1 MRPSSIAA
9 FARVLRSGR
18 LRRLL
23 SSFFFFSLAEWGT
36 WVAVLVWAHD
46 AGGAGFVGIVA
57 AIQLVFAAVAAP
69 LISSV
74 GDRMARGRA
83 LSLSYAAIGLS
94 LVGTG
99 AVLMADMPN
108 LLILAASS
116 VATALISV
124 GRPIHA
130 SLVPDLSS
138 EPADAVAANVVS
150 SMVEG
155 AGTFLGP
162 AFAGLLLFASGPG
175 VVFVVFGAG
184 VIVGASIAAGMGHV
198 PRAGMLTEK
207 SERGVVAA
215 FQVLRRTPSQRFVL
229 LLGGT
234 SQLVAG
240 AIDVLSVVLAIEVLG
255 IGESG
260 AGFAMSLLGIGGFAG
275 AMLAVSMVGRRLAP
289 VLIGGAIVRGV
300 GLMILG
306 VKPAWLFLFIA
317 TGAGFSLIEVG
328 VRTLLQRLTA
338 PDVMSRVFGV
348 LESVSLLGLA
358 GGSLL
363 ASGLITAFGVQA
375 GFAVFGA
382 LVPMVV
388 IVGYRL
394 LVAADR
400 DADIPAD
407 VLGALGDSE
416 MFGLLPPATR
426 ELLARRSRIQ
436 QFENGDILI
445 REGELSTNVLLL
457 THGAVEVTKEDRHLA
472 HLGAGDIVGEIA
484 ALHRVPRTATVTAEG
499 PVTAIGVP
507 GDAFVAAV
515 QGETEAWSL
524 TSGLSGRRLAQQQ
537 G

>member
-1 MRPSSIAA
+1 M
-9 FARVLRSGR
+9 LG
-18 LRRLL
+18 
-23 SSFFFFSLAEWGT
+23 SFFFFSLAEWGT
-36 WVAVLVWAHD
+36 WVAVLVWAHG
-46 AGGAGFVGIVA
+46 AGGAGFVGVVA
-57 AIQLVFAAVAAP
+57 AVQLLFAAVAAP
-69 LISSV
+69 VISSI
-74 GDRMARGRA
+74 GDRMSRVRA
-83 LSLSYAAIGLS
+83 LAMTYAAIGLS

-99 AVLMADMPN
+99 VVLIWRMPD
-108 LLILAASS
+108 LVILAASS

-130 SLVPDLSS
+130 SLIPDLSS

-162 AFAGLLLFASGPG
+162 GFAGLVLLVSGPG
-175 VVFVVFGAG
+175 VVFAVLGAG
-184 VIVGASIAAGMGHV
+184 VLVGAVIAAGMGHV
-198 PRAGMLTEK
+198 ARAGMLAAE
-207 SERGVVAA
+207 SASGVIAA
-215 FQVLRRTPSQRFVL
+215 LRVLRRTPTQRFML

-240 AIDVLSVVLAIEVLG
+240 AVDVFSVVLAIEVLS

-260 AGFAMSLLGIGGFAG
+260 AGLAMSLVGIGGFAG
-275 AMLAVSMVGRRLAP
+275 AMLAASMVGRRLAP
-289 VLIGGAIVRGV
+289 VLLGGALLRGMA
-300 GLMILG
+300 LMMLG
-306 VKPAWLFLFIA
+306 VKPAWMFLFVVV
-317 TGAGFSLIEVG
+317 GAGLSIIEVG
-328 VRTLLQRLTA
+328 VRTLLQRLAA

-348 LESVSLLGLA
+348 LEGVCLLGLA

-363 ASGLITAFGVQA
+363 ASGLIAAFGVQA
-375 GFAVFGA
+375 AFVFMGS

-394 LVAADR
+394 LVTADR
-400 DADIPAD
+400 KADLPEE
-407 VLGALGDSE
+407 VLEALGDSE

-436 QFENGDILI
+436 QFVPGEVLI
-445 REGELSTNVLLL
+445 REGELGTNVLLL
-457 THGAVEVTKEDRHLA
+457 THGSVQVTKDDRHLA
-472 HLGAGDIVGEIA
+472 NLGAGDIVGEIA
-484 ALHRVPRTATVTAEG
+484 ALHRVPRTATVTAHG

>member
-1 MRPSSIAA
+1 MKSSPVAA
-9 FARVLRSGR
+9 FQRVFRSGH

-23 SSFFFFSLAEWGT
+23 ASFFFFSLAEWGT

-46 AGGAGFVGIVA
+46 AGGAGFVGVVA
-57 AIQLVFAAVAAP
+57 AVQLLFAAVTAP
-69 LISSV
+69 LISSI
-74 GDRMARGRA
+74 GDRMPRGRA
-83 LSLSYAAIGLS
+83 LALSYAAIGLS

-99 AVLMADMPN
+99 AVLIGDMPD
-108 LLILAASS
+108 LVILGASS

-130 SLVPDLSS
+130 SLIPDLSS

-150 SMVEG
+150 SMLEG

-162 AFAGLLLFASGPG
+162 AFAGLVLFVGGPG
-175 VVFVVFGAG
+175 VVFVVLGAG
-184 VIVGASIAAGMGHV
+184 VGVGAAIAVGMGHV
-198 PRAGMLTEK
+198 ARAGMLAEE
-207 SERGVVAA
+207 SASGVAA
-215 FQVLRRTPSQRFVL
+215 AFHVLRRTPSQRFVL

-240 AIDVLSVVLAIEVLG
+240 AVDVLTVVLAIEVLG

-260 AGFAMSLLGIGGFAG
+260 AGLAMSLVGVGGFVG
-275 AMLAVSMVGRRLAP
+275 ATLAASMVGRRLAP
-289 VLIGGAIVRGV
+289 VLVAGAVLRGTALMLLGVEPAWMFLFVVVGV
-300 GLMILG
+300 GL
-306 VKPAWLFLFIA
+306 
-317 TGAGFSLIEVG
+317 SLIEVG
-328 VRTLLQRLTA
+328 VRTLLQRLAA

-348 LESVSLLGLA
+348 LEGVNLLGLA
-358 GGSLL
+358 VGSLL
-363 ASGLITAFGVQA
+363 ASGLVAAFGARAAFGVV
-375 GFAVFGA
+375 GG
-382 LVPMVV
+382 LVPLVV

-394 LVAADR
+394 LVTADR
-400 DADIPAD
+400 EADLPED
-407 VLGALGDSE
+407 VLRAIGNSD

-426 ELLARRSRIQ
+426 ELLARRSRIH
-436 QFENGDILI
+436 QFADGEVLI
-445 REGELSTNVLLL
+445 REGESSMNVLLL
-457 THGAVEVTKEDRHLA
+457 THGSVQVTKDDRHLA
-472 HLGAGDIVGEIA
+472 DLGAGDIVGEIA
-484 ALHRVPRTATVTAEG
+484 ALHRVPRTATVTADG